1 MKSKVLLFSMTQ
13 TSLRYSKHVVFLSKL
28 VSYLVAV
35 IWAVSHD
42 DAVILKVKLLKK
54 MSWNKVTL
62 TGCSG
67 WAHAK
72 PTKNKKIEEEEEK
85 RNSVN

>member
-28 VSYLVAV
+28 ASYLVAV
-35 IWAVSHD
+35 IWAVSHG

-72 PTKNKKIEEEEEK
+72 PIQKNRKKKKKKEIL
-85 RNSVN
+85 